1 MSGSKSP
8 LSSRRQILRGAGFAI
23 GAMATSG
30 LVPRQARAAGYP
42 DRPVKI
48 IVPFAPAGPTDIMA
62 RVLSRHLGEAID
74 GSVII
79 ENKAGAGGNIGIG
92 AAAHAEPDGYTLL
105 VTSSAYVV
113 NPGLYEKIPYDPYK
127 DFAPIAELG
136 TSPNVI
142 LVGPK
147 LGINSIAELI
157 ARAKANPNELNY
169 ASPGIGTT
177 PHLSGELL
185 KIVGGIQITHVPF
198 SGAGPRHSGGA
209 RRHHAAG
216 LRGVAAGASLHRV
229 RGVEGAGRHRRQSLV
244 RSARRAD
251 HGRTRPQGFHRRHLP
266 GFFGAGQNPARDR
279 YAALDQCDQ
288 ISETSGDRRAASQ
301 STGLRFSPMGRTAC
315 ASGSRT
321 KSEMA
326 RRRHKGGH
334 QAGPTKSWRRL
345 TGCSPKRS
353 CQQRKSSRNAHGH
366 TTDRISVPLQN
377 DVPADPPGNHPTI
390 QYIDHQQGLPRMLQ
404 FFEGLKAEICRTDRA
419 GPSRRC
425 SSRPTTAP
433 TSTRPGIFIP
443 P

>member
-1 MSGSKSP
+1 MSGSKPP
-8 LSSRRQILRGAGFAI
+8 LPSRRKILRGAGLAI

-30 LVPRQARAAGYP
+30 LVARQARAAGYP

-62 RVLSRHLGEAID
+62 RVLSRHLGEAIG

-198 SGAGPRHSGGA
+198 SGAGPAIQAVLGGITQLACAALPPAHPYIESGALKALAVTGA
-209 RRHHAAG
+209 NRWFD
-216 LRGVAAGASLHRV
+216 LPDVPTM
-229 RGVEGAGRHRRQSLV
+229 VELGYKDFI
-244 RSARRAD
+244 AD
-251 HGRTRPQGFHRRHLP
+251 TFQGFLAPVKTPPEIVTLLSTNAIRILKTPEIAEQLRND
-266 GFFGAGQNPARDR
+266 GFEVLANGPDGMRKRIEDEVPKWRDVVAKAGIKP
-279 YAALDQCDQ
+279 
-288 ISETSGDRRAASQ
+288 
-301 STGLRFSPMGRTAC
+301 
-315 ASGSRT
+315 
-321 KSEMA
+321 
-326 RRRHKGGH
+326 
-334 QAGPTKSWRRL
+334 
-345 TGCSPKRS
+345 
-353 CQQRKSSRNAHGH
+353 
-366 TTDRISVPLQN
+366 V
-377 DVPADPPGNHPTI
+377 
-390 QYIDHQQGLPRMLQ
+390 
-404 FFEGLKAEICRTDRA
+404 
-419 GPSRRC
+419 
-425 SSRPTTAP
+425 
-433 TSTRPGIFIP
+433 
-443 P
+443 